1 MTNHKKAALTY
12 KTSSGASRN
21 INLIK

>member
-12 KTSSGASRN
+12 KTSSEASRN